1 MNSPRVLGIDPGT
14 QLVGWAL
21 AEGVAGGKLRRS
33 DSGVWRL
40 GRAPL
45 PIGQRLKI
53 LFEEL
58 QALLESSRPSVV
70 ALESAFFGKNAHS
83 ALKLGEA
90 RGVVLMAVELAGVRL
105 VEIPPATIKA
115 RIAGAGAA
123 TKEQVERL
131 VLMHYGLPEH
141 AVDTTDESDA
151 LAIAASVLMDPHF
164 SFADSLETLKTGGV
178 RPQKRGKL
186 PPGASF
192 Q

>member
-1 MNSPRVLGIDPGT
+1 MKSPRVLGIDPGT

-21 AEGVAGGKLRRS
+21 AEGGGGGKLLRI

-45 PIGQRLKI
+45 PIGQRLKV
-53 LFEEL
+53 LFEQL
-58 QALLESSRPSVV
+58 QAVLQASKPSVV
-70 ALESAFFGKNAHS
+70 ALESAFLGKNVQS

-90 RGVVLMAVELAGVRL
+90 RGVVLMAAELAGVPV

-115 RIAGAGAA
+115 RVAGTGAA
-123 TKEQVERL
+123 SKEQVERL
-131 VLMHYGLPEH
+131 VLMHYGMPEH
-141 AVDTTDESDA
+141 AVETADESDA
-151 LAIAASVLMDPHF
+151 LAIAASVLLNPG
-164 SFADSLETLKTGGV
+164 FADAESLKTLKTGGS
-178 RPQKRGKL
+178 RAQKRGKL